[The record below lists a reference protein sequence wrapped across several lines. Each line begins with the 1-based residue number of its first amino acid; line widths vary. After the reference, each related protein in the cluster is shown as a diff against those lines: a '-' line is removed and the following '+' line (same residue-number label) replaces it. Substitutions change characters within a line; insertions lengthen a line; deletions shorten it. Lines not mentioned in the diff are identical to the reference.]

1 MKMENVCHYCG
12 HQLTG
17 KGLYLGHPSSGHG
30 LYDGTPGSSGG
41 SLKSVGKAVGKMFSK
56 SAMKNTASELIH
68 KGIPAVAGAMG
79 GLAGEALGGPLGGVA
94 GDLAASQA
102 GEAAAHAIG
111 NATGYGVKP
120 RKPALFAEGGA
131 LFWGTPA
138 HDSHHR
144 TNHLIAH
151 NKAVTTKKGYKQAK
165 AEGKMEKYKNYKN
178 SYKRQK
184 SEADRLR
191 DKKEFASEVLS
202 KDPYPAPVKR
212 GAYKG
217 WKESDYKQTGH
228 GHKISGQGV
237 DDDASDSSSSDDDDD
252 SVEGEGFRKG
262 TKGHFE
268 FRKKKYVKS
277 IGTKH
282 EEYQAKKYNEAQRAF
297 ERSITG
303 KRRSRFAKGSA
314 EAKEWGAK
322 MKAAREAK
330 KKGKSNEAL
339 KNRLMDFDLDPPS
352 PQDYGLNPNVTVRK
366 KRSRGGDIGSLP
378 FS

>member
-1 MKMENVCHYCG
+1 MENVCHYCG
-12 HQLTG
+12 HLLTGG

-41 SLKSVGKAVGKMFSK
+41 SLKSVGKAVGKLFSK
-56 SAMKNTASELIH
+56 SAMQNTASTLIH
-68 KGIPAVAGAMG
+68 KGIPAVTGALG
-79 GLAGEALGGPLGGVA
+79 GMAGEALGGPLGGVA

-120 RKPALFAEGGA
+120 RKPSLFPEGGA

-138 HDSHHR
+138 HDAHHR
-144 TNHLIAH
+144 TNHRIAH
-151 NKAVTTKKGYKQAK
+151 DKAVTTKKGYKQAK

-184 SEADRLR
+184 SEAEKLR

-217 WKESDYKQTGH
+217 WKETDYKQTGH
-228 GHKISGQGV
+228 GHKIAGQGV
-237 DDDASDSSSSDDDDD
+237 DDGATDSSSDDDDDDD
-252 SVEGEGFRKG
+252 SVEGEGFKKG
-262 TKGHFE
+262 TRGHFE

-277 IGTKH
+277 IGTKD
-282 EEYQAKKYNEAQRAF
+282 EDYQAKKYNEAQRAF
-297 ERSITG
+297 ERNVTG
-303 KRRSRFAKGSA
+303 KRKSRFLKGSA

-330 KKGKSNEAL
+330 KRGASAPASDE
-339 KNRLMDFDLDPPS
+339 DDS
-352 PQDYGLNPNVTVRK
+352 PGPNVTVRK
-366 KRSRGGDIGSLP
+366 KRSKGGNIGSLP

>member
-1 MKMENVCHYCG
+1 MNMENVCHYCG
-12 HQLTG
+12 HLLTGG
-17 KGLYLGHPSSGHG
+17 KGLYLGHPSSGYG
-30 LYDGTPGSSGG
+30 LFDGTPGSSGG
-41 SLKSVGKAVGKMFSK
+41 SLKSVGKAVGKLFSK
-56 SAMKNTASELIH
+56 SAMQNTASTLIH

-120 RKPALFAEGGA
+120 RQPSLFPEGGA

-151 NKAVTTKKGYKQAK
+151 NKAVTTKKGYRQAK

-184 SEADRLR
+184 SEADKLR

-212 GAYKG
+212 GTYKG
-217 WKESDYKQTGH
+217 WKEGDYKQTGH
-228 GHKISGQGV
+228 GHKIAGQGV
-237 DDDASDSSSSDDDDD
+237 DDDDASDSSSDEDDD
-252 SVEGEGFRKG
+252 SVEASKVKVSKRVQRDTLNFARKNTSSLLVLR
-262 TKGHFE
+262 TK
-268 FRKKKYVKS
+268 
-277 IGTKH
+277 T
-282 EEYQAKKYNEAQRAF
+282 
-297 ERSITG
+297 T
-303 KRRSRFAKGSA
+303 KRRST
-314 EAKEWGAK
+314 
-322 MKAAREAK
+322 MKH
-330 KKGKSNEAL
+330 SVH
-339 KNRLMDFDLDPPS
+339 
-352 PQDYGLNPNVTVRK
+352 LNVA
-366 KRSRGGDIGSLP
+366 SLARGGVGSRRDRLKQRNGELR
-378 FS
+378 